1 MIGFP
6 GETREQIQK
15 TVDLALNCGILD
27 FNLSIVTALP
37 GTPLYD
43 ECLEKG
49 IFLEGATMNTLN
61 YSKSN
66 IKLDNVTPEELEEIR
81 VNVWKQAMAK
91 RLENNKKML
100 KENDGK
106 QKDKHVWTS
115 LDEFQFHGFK
125 IRPPKRNKDST
136 QKPTQVEEQVSKA

>member
-1 MIGFP
+1 MPKLNAKILSFWSSSQSGYPNTAGIATVTTIGGHGF
-6 GETREQIQK
+6 QIG
-15 TVDLALNCGILD
+15 N
-27 FNLSIVTALP
+27 S
-37 GTPLYD
+37 
-43 ECLEKG
+43 
-49 IFLEGATMNTLN
+49 
-61 YSKSN
+61 

-136 QKPTQVEEQVSKA
+136 QKPTQVEEQVSRA